1 MKIISLHVVNVKA
14 HSDRTFRFDG
24 KTTMIL
30 GQNGTGK
37 STIVES
43 LYYALFRE
51 LLVPNVDCMISNDI
65 KKLNPETGKTTYTA
79 PSYIDL
85 ELEHENTRYMIRSAL
100 AKTTSFI
107 KKYNPEEGTWGE
119 VANKITEMY
128 SFIQSRILNGMSAEY
143 FINSI
148 YTEQMGILNLVSQT
162 PSIRQNE
169 FDKLIGIS
177 RFQDIHEGLTKV
189 FTMANKELDPA
200 VEDTKNKVYEYEKVL
215 ERMNAEVKD
224 EEATVAEQRIQYK
237 EAAAKEK
244 KAAAI
249 LKEHTSK
256 MEELQEDYSA
266 LRMKN
271 QSYIECRDSAASIDK
286 EIEKMKTELESCKD
300 VSAYEEKRAT
310 LLESI
315 TRRASAMINYV
326 EKKQDGYRKEKA
338 RLEHLMS
345 SMKRYRDLEYTMKS
359 DKEQLDKI
367 KTAVEKDEQKLNEM
381 IQRSKFLKDTEDAL
395 TVEINAMNVKSAE
408 LDFKRV
414 AIINAYKD
422 FDLVPFDDIK
432 DFIRNGKPIVLTA
445 NEYECPHCHSKVT
458 KAAFMN
464 ELNEARKNYDDL
476 CHQLM
481 SLDKDRNIRNEY
493 DRTLNELGLLENKIK
508 NEQDFLTSSKI
519 TIARLEQNIASAKV
533 TLDDMSF
540 NGKTESEEELQAAMN
555 DLDKKIA
562 FKLNPELYRFRS
574 EKITEEK
581 KTSSKEI
588 VNDIYELEM
597 IDADLNSKKA
607 QRETLE
613 SAIASR
619 TEEAKRLRDRS
630 SEMGQSACAI
640 LSKHNVRNEA
650 ELGTRL
656 SNMKSVVVT
665 ADEAEKTARENVVRI
680 ESRGKELAAS
690 IQAKLKAME
699 PYKKFIEEGKEKIE
713 ANKKAERKIALLNTA
728 KAYFKHDGL
737 AKIIRKFYIDR
748 INEAMKSYVSLFNFG
763 FLPRIDDTAGIENY
777 NMYSGGQK
785 IAIAILMKLTLNM
798 MLNNP
803 INMMIL
809 DEPTPYMDSER
820 IEAIRELVDNIKDRM
835 QVFVITHD
843 TEFMGIECNTINL

>member
-1 MKIISLHVVNVKA
+1 MKIISLHVVNIKA

-43 LYYALFRE
+43 IYYALFRE

-85 ELEHENTRYMIRSAL
+85 ELEHDNVRYMIRSAL

-119 VANKITEMY
+119 IANKITEMY

-177 RFQDIHEGLTKV
+177 RFQDIHEGLAKV
-189 FTMANKELDPA
+189 FTVANKELDPA
-200 VEDTKNKVYEYEKVL
+200 VDDTRKKVDEYTTVL
-215 ERMNAEVKD
+215 ERMTSEV
-224 EEATVAEQRIQYK
+224 EEEEKIVAQQRKEYK

-244 KAAAI
+244 KAAAT
-249 LKEHTSK
+249 LKEHTGN
-256 MEELQEDYSA
+256 MEAIQEDYTA

-271 QSYIECRDSAASIDK
+271 QSSLECRDSAASIQK
-286 EIEKMKTELESCKD
+286 EIDNMKSELEACNDIGPYEVKR
-300 VSAYEEKRAT
+300 VSLRD
-310 LLESI
+310 SI
-315 TRRASAMINYV
+315 IQRASAMINYV

-338 RLEHLMS
+338 RLEHIMN
-345 SMKRYRDLEYTMKS
+345 SMKRYNDLKFQKNENEK
-359 DKEQLDKI
+359 QLSEI
-367 KTAVEKDEQKLNEM
+367 NVILAKDEKKLSELE
-381 IQRSKFLKDTEDAL
+381 QRYKFLRDTEDAL
-395 TVEINAMNVKSAE
+395 TVELNELNRKSDE
-408 LDFKRV
+408 LNFKRDN
-414 AIINAYKD
+414 IINAYKD
-422 FDLVPFDDIK
+422 FDLIPFDDIS
-432 DFIRNGKPIVLTA
+432 DFIQNDKPLVLSE
-445 NEYECPHCHSKVT
+445 NEYECPHCHSRVSKET
-458 KAAFMN
+458 FMN
-464 ELNEARKNYDDL
+464 ELTEARKNYKAI
-476 CHQLM
+476 C
-481 SLDKDRNIRNEY
+481 K
-493 DRTLNELGLLENKIK
+493 ELGDLSNNNRAFDEYNRTIAEMGHLEDQIK
-508 NEQDFLTSSKI
+508 KLKDYVTSSKI

-533 TLDDMSF
+533 TLEDMSF
-540 NGKTESEEELQAAMN
+540 NGKDESEEELQTSID
-555 DLDKKIA
+555 DLAKKIS
-562 FKLNPELYRFRS
+562 FRLNPELYRFRS
-574 EKITEEK
+574 DKITEEK

-597 IDADLNSKKA
+597 IEADLNSKKA
-607 QRETLE
+607 QKETLE
-613 SAIASR
+613 ASIASR
-619 TEEAKRLRDRS
+619 TVEMKRLLDKA
-630 SEMGQSACAI
+630 SEAAQAACAI
-640 LSKHNVRNEA
+640 LNKYNVHNES

-656 SNMKSVVVT
+656 ATARRTVSI
-665 ADEAEKTARENVVRI
+665 ADEAEKEARENVVRI

-690 IQAKLKAME
+690 IQAKQKAME
-699 PYKKFIEEGKEKIE
+699 PYRKFIEEGKAKIE
-713 ANKKAERKIALLNTA
+713 ANRKAERKIALLNTA

-843 TEFMGIECNTINL
+843 TEFMEISCNTINL